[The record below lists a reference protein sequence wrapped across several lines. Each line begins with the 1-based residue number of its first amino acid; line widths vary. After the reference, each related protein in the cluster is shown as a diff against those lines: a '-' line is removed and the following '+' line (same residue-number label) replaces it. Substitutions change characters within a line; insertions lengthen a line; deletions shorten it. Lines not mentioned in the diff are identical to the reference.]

1 MGVPKADLLFRG
13 YPLLSRII
21 DSVRAGTSEVL
32 VVIAPGQAHPG
43 IEDAQTRVVEDREP
57 DAGPL
62 MALHSGLAASTGALN
77 WVVACDMPFV
87 AAPMLAMLTSLMD
100 GYDAALPVAGGVPQ
114 PLHAVYA
121 ASCLPAL
128 EKLLDSGIRRL
139 TDLAAAVRT
148 RYVHESEWS
157 HFSPDS
163 RAFLSVDTP
172 SQLVAAEEL

>member
-1 MGVPKADLLFRG
+1 MGVPKSGLLFRG
-13 YPLLSRII
+13 HPLLSRVI
-21 DSVRAGTSEVL
+21 DSVRAGTSEVI
-32 VVIAPGQAHPG
+32 VVIAPGQAHPA
-43 IEDAQTRVVEDREP
+43 IEDAQTRVVEDSEP
-57 DAGPL
+57 DGGPL
-62 MALHSGLAASTGALN
+62 MALHSGLAASGGTLN

-87 AAPMLAMLTSLMD
+87 DAPMLAMLTSLVD
-100 GYDAALPVAGGVPQ
+100 GYDAVLPIYAGVPQ

-148 RYVHESEWS
+148 RYVDESEWS
-157 HFSPDS
+157 RFSPDS

-172 SQLVAAEEL
+172 SQLVVAERL

>member
-1 MGVPKADLLFRG
+1 MGVPKAGLLFRG
-13 YPLLSRII
+13 HPLLSRVI
-21 DSVRAGTSEVL
+21 DSMRPGTSEVI
-32 VVIAPGQAHPG
+32 VVIAPGQAHQA
-43 IEDAQTRVVEDREP
+43 IEATQTRVVEDREP

-62 MALHSGLAASTGALN
+62 MALHSGLAASRGTLN

-87 AAPMLAMLTSLMD
+87 NAEMLAMLAVVMD
-100 GYDAALPVAGGVPQ
+100 GYDAALPVSAGVPQ

-128 EKLLDSGIRRL
+128 EKLLDSGVRRL
-139 TDLAAAVRT
+139 TDLAGAVRT

-172 SQLVAAEEL
+172 SQLVAAEQM